1 MTKFAMTE
9 HNVGGRNGSA
19 TAGVHG
25 RMLVRATALTFLFS
39 GASSA
44 SFVGGVKSIVRS
56 KTTAPSS
63 FFSEYHMRRRTFDEE
78 EESSLSSMNDGG
90 MDSAA
95 ALSNTRRSFLG
106 GALMLS
112 SLTFGSASQAA
123 IPTIDDYE
131 TTTTGAVIKPKVVDS
146 NMNTLIKEL
155 GRKHNLSGK
164 TDVGPFSEELVK
176 SLTALQV
183 LVDQADWASVRSVLR
198 GEASFEG
205 NALSMCRKP
214 YFGVKGG
221 EKGFLKVMV
230 GGNDVSTLED
240 SREELAFS
248 LAELE
253 DFALE
258 NRSIFFNSVDR
269 KQVDELISETG
280 FKENLSEGKN
290 LLAAAKKSAVNFQKV
305 ASQF

>member
-1 MTKFAMTE
+1 MTE
-9 HNVGGRNGSA
+9 YNAGGRNGSA
-19 TAGVHG
+19 IARVHG
-25 RMLVRATALTFLFS
+25 RMLVRATTLALLFS

-44 SFVGGVKSIVRS
+44 SFVSGVKSIIGS
-56 KTTAPSS
+56 KTTATDS
-63 FFSEYHMRRRTFDEE
+63 FRSDYRMRPRTFDEE
-78 EESSLSSMNDGG
+78 GSSSSSSLSSMNNRD

-95 ALSNTRRSFLG
+95 ALSNTRRRFLG
-106 GALMLS
+106 GALLLS
-112 SLTFGSASQAA
+112 SLTFGSAARAA

-131 TTTTGAVIKPKVVDS
+131 TTTTGAVIKPKVVDL
-146 NMNTLIKEL
+146 NMNTLVKEL

-164 TDVGPFSEELVK
+164 TDVGPFSEELLK

-183 LVDQADWASVRSVLR
+183 LVDQADWASVRSALR

-205 NALSMCRKP
+205 NALSVCRKP
-214 YFGVKGG
+214 YFGLKGG

-240 SREELAFS
+240 SREELAFK

-290 LLAAAKKSAVNFQKV
+290 LLAAVKKSAVSFQKV